1 MYSQHEL
8 VSAIN
13 EMDVSEFV
21 LNPQTLA
28 SRTIPRTNHFLP
40 MYRSYQQRTATVWE
54 DYRFINNMILFPC
67 NNDPRLKQRT
77 QQYYDLHNNHTRYLE
92 PKRRRHDPC
101 EPPNECVL
109 LLLPTEIFQHIFD
122 FLTNSEL
129 ARPVRVCK
137 QFNEI
142 IISYGRYPK
151 AHISS
156 LFAKVY
162 ENKPVS
168 SQKDVLDTLQKT
180 IDKLNRDLEPKWRYE
195 QKKEQWKEFYQ
206 NYSKPHLPWSQWSTT
221 LTEDELKC
229 IREKLLERVEIISAL
244 KHHPYGGHE
253 VEYKSALRIGDIL
266 IRHFVMSR
274 ERRCKCRFYAEKGGS
289 EYSIAKLYEDDID
302 DYRLLIIATNRF
314 EELKKDLG
322 IEKLPNKVAFHAIEL
337 ALPWF
342 DRDYE
347 RDPYDDVTFE

>member
-1 MYSQHEL
+1 
-8 VSAIN
+8 
-13 EMDVSEFV
+13 
-21 LNPQTLA
+21 
-28 SRTIPRTNHFLP
+28 
-40 MYRSYQQRTATVWE
+40 
-54 DYRFINNMILFPC
+54 
-67 NNDPRLKQRT
+67 
-77 QQYYDLHNNHTRYLE
+77 
-92 PKRRRHDPC
+92 
-101 EPPNECVL
+101 
-109 LLLPTEIFQHIFD
+109 
-122 FLTNSEL
+122 
-129 ARPVRVCK
+129 VCK